1 MKSYYQKYLELPT
14 YIKIIAFIALLSTF
28 PLFPEKYLGF
38 PTLILLVFICER
50 IYQLLKFIFGKVFKK
65 YTTKQKALTEY
76 QEKVKAFLLDNN
88 LSEKEK
94 SELEDFKKLHNLTD
108 KDVAKY
114 NVESFQNFFK
124 KISDDSRISEEER
137 NEMVKIYKDLNL
149 PTDNIV
155 YNQNE
160 FNKYYM
166 LDQVEKGVLPVV
178 QHDLNI
184 NLKPGE
190 KLHYAYKASIIKNRT
205 VTDRINYGGFTAS
218 VRIMKGV
225 SYRVGSIK
233 TSSVKRNV
241 LEVDDVGYIYL
252 TSENL
257 GYMGTS
263 KHFSIPYTKI
273 TSLDMRGGYLY
284 IFKQGKEVPF
294 IISMNDY
301 EVLLAITSFKINS

>member
-1 MKSYYQKYLELPT
+1 MNSIYHKYLELPAYQKELIFIT
-14 YIKIIAFIALLSTF
+14 LFIITGLVPENYSGIGAFL
-28 PLFPEKYLGF
+28 
-38 PTLILLVFICER
+38 LILIFIER
-50 IYQLLKFIFGKVFKK
+50 LYQLGRYIFSKIFKK
-65 YTTKQKALTEY
+65 YTAKQKALAEY
-76 QEKVKAFLLDNN
+76 QEKVKTFLLDNN

-94 SELEDFKKLHNLTD
+94 DELEDFKKIHNLTD
-108 KDVAKY
+108 KDVAK
-114 NVESFQNFFK
+114 NNIEGFQTFFK
-124 KISDDSRISEEER
+124 KISNDSRISEEER

-160 FNKYYM
+160 FNKYYT
-166 LDQVEKGVLPVV
+166 LDQVEKGILPVV

-190 KLHYAYKASIIKNRT
+190 KLHYAYKSSIIKNRT

-257 GYMGTS
+257 GYMGVS
-263 KHFSIPYTKI
+263 KHFSIPYSKI
-273 TSLDMRGGYLY
+273 VSLDMRNGYMY
-284 IFKQGKEVPF
+284 VYKQGKEVPF
-294 IISMNDY
+294 IIAMDDY